1 MGRAIVAKHSV
12 VAGLDY
18 GYLWWTKNLDANGTR
33 YYGKLAHGNGWQ
45 KIYIQGIKFGD
56 SNNGR
61 TL

>member
-1 MGRAIVAKHSV
+1 

-61 TL
+61 IL